1 MKKIPILRLHLSFS
15 IFVDIFNALAS
26 GHLTLLLADQ
36 HQRQHVLRPL
46 LGAAPRHRHGRGR
59 GEELLLHVQLR
70 AGVALTRSHS
80 AALHST

>member
-15 IFVDIFNALAS
+15 KFIDIFNALAS
-26 GHLTLLLADQ
+26 GHLTLLLADQHQ

-70 AGVALTRSHS
+70 AGVALTQSHS
-80 AALHST
+80 EAP